1 VKRILILIVA
11 ASLMTTA
18 AFAEEIYSPLV
29 PKNAKSMAMGGAFS
43 SLPTAE
49 FSFFGNPANFADKKA
64 SFTVTSVDAWAYI
77 KPTQEN
83 VDMLMET
90 LPKIESDYDN
100 LFSLIPSNGGI
111 GGGFS
116 LSALSFAGKGL
127 GVGFQMTSDN
137 YALGNDL
144 PSSMLTIDTEASA
157 VIGLGI
163 PLTLGGLRLSV
174 GGDLRPFYRIRTTDF
189 PLAELVQVMAGAVD
203 LDGDGDIDDFDKDP
217 LNAIDDINAGFGL
230 ALDVGATL
238 ELGSLAFGLS
248 IRDIAPPFPVWN
260 GTASDLVTSV
270 DENGSLPEQTEENT
284 TKVTFVPNVTV
295 GLSWAPRLLPG
306 ILEPAVYFELQ
317 DPISVA
323 KNWDGAGSMLNLL
336 HVGTEIKLLS
346 MVSLRGGLNRGWLSV
361 GAGFKLLFIDVN
373 GAIFTEELGAVAGD
387 RPRSGIALQ
396 AAIRF

>member
-1 VKRILILIVA
+1 VKHILILIVA
-11 ASLMTTA
+11 ASLMATA
-18 AFAEEIYSPLV
+18 AFAEETYSPLI
-29 PKNAKSMAMGGAFS
+29 PKSAKSMAMGGVYS

-49 FSFFGNPANFADKKA
+49 FSFLGNPANFADKKA
-64 SFTVTSVDAWAYI
+64 SFTVTSIDTWAYI
-77 KPTQEN
+77 KPTQDN
-83 VDMLMET
+83 IDMLANT
-90 LPKIESDYDN
+90 IPHIEDEYAN
-100 LFSLIPSNGGI
+100 LFDLIPSNGGI

-116 LSALSFAGKGL
+116 MSALSFAGKGL
-127 GVGFQMTSDN
+127 GVGFQMTSDD
-137 YALGNDL
+137 YAKGRDL
-144 PSSMLTIDTEASA
+144 PSSLLTIDTEASV

-163 PLTLGGLRLSV
+163 PLQLGGLRLSI

-189 PLAELVQVMAGAVD
+189 PLAELVQVMAGTVD
-203 LDGDGDIDDFDKDP
+203 LDGDSVITDYDKDP

-238 ELGSLAFGLS
+238 EFGSLAMGLS

-260 GTASDLVTSV
+260 GSLNDLITSV
-270 DENGSLPEQTEENT
+270 EESGDLPEQTEANT
-284 TKVTFVPNVTV
+284 SKVSFVPNMTV
-295 GLSWAPRLLPG
+295 GLSWAPKLIRG

-336 HVGTEIKLLS
+336 HVGAEVKLLS
-346 MVSLRGGLNRGWLSV
+346 MVSLRGGLNRGWLSA

-373 GAIFTEELGAVAGD
+373 AAVFTEELGAVAGD
-387 RPRSGIALQ
+387 KPRSGIALQ